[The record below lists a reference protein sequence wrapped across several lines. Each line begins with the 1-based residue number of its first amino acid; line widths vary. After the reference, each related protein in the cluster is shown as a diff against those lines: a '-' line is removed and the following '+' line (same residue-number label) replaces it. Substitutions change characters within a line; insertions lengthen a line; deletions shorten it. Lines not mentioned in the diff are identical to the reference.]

1 MQCCTDWG
9 LDRTRTIPELLIS
22 NQIFLHE
29 SMGWVTVTRLL
40 RTVVLLYIPAILIN
54 FKNSGPV
61 PGHSESPRC
70 QTRLTFLFASF
81 ISKCYLPYHM
91 TLSLWP
97 LCLPSTKK
105 NIFSVDIDI
114 YCDAL
119 SIPQQPHAMS
129 QELNTTVEDWPVLNP
144 CTPQLH

>member
-1 MQCCTDWG
+1 MQCCTDWRLAG
-9 LDRTRTIPELLIS
+9 DTRTRTIPELLIS

-70 QTRLTFLFASF
+70 QTRLTFF
-81 ISKCYLPYHM
+81 ICKFYFKMLSTIRPHHMHM

-97 LCLPSTKK
+97 RCLPSTRKK
-105 NIFSVDIDI
+105 YILSVDIDI
-114 YCDAL
+114 YCYMWNYFYSTA
-119 SIPQQPHAMS
+119 
-129 QELNTTVEDWPVLNP
+129 TTCNASRIKHY
-144 CTPQLH
+144 C